1 MIKLNAA
8 AGLPVILT
16 MLLATFGCQKKTN
29 NEQNKVEENKVG
41 TFGYDLAFLKKH
53 KEVVVLTAP
62 DAAAARIIV
71 VADYQ
76 GRVMTSTSDGDAG
89 NSYGWLNY
97 DLIQSGEIKPHMNAF
112 GGEERFWLSPE
123 GGQFSVYF
131 KKGAKFDFDNWQ
143 TPPLIDSEAFE
154 VVSTD
159 SSHAHFRK
167 QASLENHS
175 GTKFDFTID
184 RTVSMLDRA
193 KTKLLLGIGSI
204 DKVKS
209 VAFETANT
217 LTNTGPAWTPETGAV
232 GVWILGMFTP
242 GEKTTIVAPYS
253 RLAGAKPL
261 LTDNYF
267 GSIPSDRLRV
277 DSSAIFLKAD
287 GKFRSKIGLAP
298 MSAKPV
304 AGSYDAEKGILTIVQ
319 YDMDAQGD
327 YLKSTWEHHKEPY
340 KGDALNAY
348 NDGALEDGSQMGPF
362 YELESNSSVKFLRT
376 NEKLTHHHRTFH
388 FEGDQYTLN
397 EIALKVLGV
406 RLDDIVSVF
415 K

>member
-1 MIKLNAA
+1 MKITVRT
-8 AGLPVILT
+8 GLPAILIF
-16 MLLATFGCQKKTN
+16 LLAVTACQKKTN
-29 NEQNKVEENKVG
+29 NEQNTVEENKQG

-53 KEVVVLTAP
+53 KEVIVLSAP
-62 DAAAARIIV
+62 DAVDAKIIL

-76 GRVMTSTSDGDAG
+76 GRVMTSTSDGEAG
-89 NSYGWLNY
+89 NSYGWINY
-97 DLIQSGEIKPHMNAF
+97 DLIKSGDIKPHMNAF

-131 KKGAKFDFDNWQ
+131 KKGAKFDFESWQ
-143 TPPLIDSEAFE
+143 TPALIDSEAFE
-154 VVSTD
+154 VVSAD
-159 SSHAHFRK
+159 PDKAHFRRR
-167 QASLENHS
+167 ASLENHS
-175 GTKFDFTID
+175 GTRFDFIID

-193 KTKLLLGIGSI
+193 KTQSLLGIGSVE
-204 DKVKS
+204 KVKS

-217 LTNTGPAWTPETGAV
+217 LTNTGSNWTPDLGAV

-242 GEKTTIVAPYS
+242 GEKTTIVAPYTQ
-253 RLAGAKPL
+253 LGGAQPL

-267 GSIPSDRLRV
+267 GSIPADRLKV
-277 DSSAIFLKAD
+277 DGTAIYLKAD

-319 YDMDAQGD
+319 YDLDTHGD
-327 YLKSTWEHHKEPY
+327 YLKSTWEQHTEPY

-362 YELESNSSVKFLRT
+362 YELESNSSVKFLKT
-376 NEKLTHHHRTFH
+376 NEQLTHHHRTFH
-388 FEGDQYTLN
+388 FEGDKDALN
-397 EIALKVLGV
+397 EIAQKVLGV
-406 RLDDIVSVF
+406 GLDEIVSAF